1 MKPVTCLA
9 ASSAL
14 SLCLATACGAAP
26 DDLGSQSDDLKLVQ
40 AGGDIADPVDTSTT
54 APIRRSPIGVI
65 ISSPPVATVVFTTPN
80 ADLKLDGVMRYYG
93 GGTPTLGLQINVT
106 NVGSSPATGTSG
118 RVSVAGVV
126 LSGALYQYYGGT
138 SQQANTVNPG
148 EHGYIK
154 VEVPATLLAACSVY
168 AVQIDLDRTM
178 QAGDASVFA
187 NDSATVSTVCPL
199 HWTTVIDQV
208 TLGHVAAPA
217 VQGKTLGNIVSSF
230 VSGRPDGAL
239 CSHCHNANA
248 SYPYHP
254 NFPPDGSG
262 YIDPF
267 LPVSGTQTW
276 ICGGPPV
283 WSERFVNLPVTT
295 YPHTPDLKEVV
306 SKWVADGA
314 IR

>member
-1 MKPVTCLA
+1 MKQVTCLA
-9 ASSAL
+9 ASSAFG
-14 SLCLATACGAAP
+14 LCLATACGAAP
-26 DDLGSQSDDLKLVQ
+26 DDVGSQ
-40 AGGDIADPVDTSTT
+40 GDELRVVSNDGTDVADPVDTTT
-54 APIRRSPIGVI
+54 TVSRVRVGTIFNT
-65 ISSPPVATVVFTTPN
+65 PPVATVVFTPPN

-106 NVGSSPATGTSG
+106 NVGSTPATGASG
-118 RVSVAGVV
+118 RVIVANTV

-154 VEVPATLLAACSVY
+154 VEVPTGLLAACSVY
-168 AVQIDLDRTM
+168 SVQIDIDHTM

-187 NDSATVSTVCPL
+187 NDSANVSTVCPL
-199 HWTTVIDQV
+199 HWTTPIDQV

-217 VQGKTLGNIVSSF
+217 LQGKTLGNIVSSF
-230 VSGRPDGAL
+230 VSGRPDGLL

-254 NFPPDGSG
+254 AVPPYGSA

-283 WSERFVNLPVTT
+283 WSDLFINLPVTT